1 MGKQLRKYLVCYI
14 YIHLSYDTSVS
25 GHQQAGLYLVT
36 IHPIH
41 LLPVAGSAPS
51 TQPPLPHPSG
61 LALVVSD
68 QGSHLPGGDQMLRIL
83 KLCLIDEILL

>member
-1 MGKQLRKYLVCYI
+1 MMP
-14 YIHLSYDTSVS
+14 VS
-25 GHQQAGLYLVT
+25 GRRQAGLDLVT
-36 IHPIH
+36 IQPIL

-51 TQPPLPHPSG
+51 PQPPLPLPSG

-68 QGSHLPGGDQMLRIL
+68 QACDLPGGDQMLRIL